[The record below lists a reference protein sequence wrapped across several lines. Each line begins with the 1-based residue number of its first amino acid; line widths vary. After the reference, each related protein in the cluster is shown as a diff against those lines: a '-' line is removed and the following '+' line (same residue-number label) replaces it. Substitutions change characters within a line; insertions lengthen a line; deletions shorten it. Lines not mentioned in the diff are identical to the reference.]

1 MQNYQH
7 LLLAIDYST
16 ETCAI
21 AEKAKALAFC
31 YHAKLSIIHILDNIP
46 MPDTPYGAVIP
57 LSIPVDNVLL
67 EEERLKFNQ
76 LCDKLDIE
84 FNQRWLI
91 WGVPKQA
98 ITEFASQQQIDL
110 IVTGSHARHGL
121 GLLIGSTANSVLHH
135 AVCDI
140 LAVRISD

>member
-7 LLLAIDYST
+7 LLLAIDYSA
-16 ETCAI
+16 ETSAI
-21 AEKAKALAFC
+21 AAKAKALACC

-57 LSIPVDNVLL
+57 LSTPADNVLL

-76 LCDKLDIE
+76 LCDKFDIE

-98 ITEFASQQQIDL
+98 ITEFASQQHVDL
-110 IVTGSHARHGL
+110 IVIGSHARHGL
-121 GLLIGSTANSVLHH
+121 GLLMGSTANSILHH